1 MLWNVEGVMRMFRGQ
16 TIATLSLI
24 GLSVLSLPAAALA
37 QTAVGA
43 APPAMSHAAAPAP
56 ITSRNV
62 LDKDMSLM
70 LEWFPGRYDNDLQ
83 VYFDGELN
91 TPQENRNGRIHSI
104 FAPVT
109 LPAFG
114 PNTFYVEQYADG
126 DPTKIYR
133 QRIYRFSADYAE
145 NAVKLEIFAP
155 SPEQATAMVGAY
167 GDPSKLAALIP
178 ANMTLYPGCDV
189 YWKRQENQFHG
200 YMKPRACR
208 VASRRSGKTLIIN
221 DDLVLTDHSIW
232 IADQAVD
239 EAGAYVYGNKAGI
252 AHHLNKARP
261 FTCWTSVLRGASHG
275 TTGVGIPESWTFDR
289 GWIHD
294 QGGELAVKTD
304 ETPAREFY
312 IRLRN
317 VEWPYGTNRPSL
329 TMYIH
334 EKGNPRAISYSWA
347 DEGATRVGINLRWIQ
362 ASCTLAGPERT
373 FK

>member
-1 MLWNVEGVMRMFRGQ
+1 MKSKAFAFGA
-16 TIATLSLI
+16 IAVALL
-24 GLSVLSLPAAALA
+24 AAASASA
-37 QTAVGA
+37 QSNNPNAT
-43 APPAMSHAAAPAP
+43 PPSARS
-56 ITSRNV
+56 V
-62 LDKDMSLM
+62 LDKDMARL

-91 TPQENRNGRIHSI
+91 TPQANRNGRIHSI
-104 FAPVT
+104 FAPVA

-114 PNTFYVEQYADG
+114 PNVFYVEQYSDG

-133 QRIYRFSADYAE
+133 QRIYRFSADYTE

-155 SPEQATAMVGAY
+155 SPEQASAMQGAY
-167 GDPSKLAALIP
+167 ADPTKLAGLTP

-189 YWKRQENQFHG
+189 FWRAQENQFIG
-200 YMKPRACR
+200 YMKQGACR
-208 VASRRSGKTLIIN
+208 VASRRSGRTLVIT
-221 DDLVLTDHSIW
+221 DDLVLTQNAIW
-232 IADQAVD
+232 IKDQAVD
-239 EAGAYVYGNKAGI
+239 EAGAYVYGNRAGI
-252 AHHLNKARP
+252 PHKLNKARP

-275 TTGVGIPESWTFDR
+275 DTGGDATRGWTFDR
-289 GWIHD
+289 GWVHD
-294 QGGELAVKTD
+294 QGGELVVRTD

-312 IRLRN
+312 IRMRN

-329 TMYIH
+329 TMYVH

-347 DEGATRVGINLRWIQ
+347 DENATRVGINLRWLQ

>member
-1 MLWNVEGVMRMFRGQ
+1 MDMS
-16 TIATLSLI
+16 TIKAIAALSL
-24 GLSVLSLPAAALA
+24 LSLAATAPMSALA
-37 QTAVGA
+37 QQ
-43 APPAMSHAAAPAP
+43 AAAPAP
-56 ITSRNV
+56 ITARNV
-62 LDKDMSLM
+62 LDKDMGLM
-70 LEWFPGRYDNDLQ
+70 LQWFPGRYDNDLQ
-83 VYFDGELN
+83 VYFDGELS
-91 TPQENRNGRIHSI
+91 TPEANRNNRIHSI
-104 FAPVT
+104 FVPVT

-114 PNTFYVEQYADG
+114 PNVFYVEQYADG

-133 QRIYRFSADYAE
+133 QRIYRFSADYIE

-155 SPEQATAMVGAY
+155 SSEQATAMRGAY
-167 GDPSKLAALIP
+167 ADPTKLAALTP

-189 YWKRQENQFHG
+189 FWRRQENQFIG
-200 YMKPRACR
+200 YMKPGACR
-208 VASRRSGKTLIIN
+208 VASRRSGKTLVIT

-232 IADQAVD
+232 IKDQAID
-239 EAGAYVYGNKAGI
+239 DSGAYVYGNRAGI
-252 AHHLNKARP
+252 SHKLNKARP

-317 VEWPYGTNRPSL
+317 VDWPYGTNRPSL
-329 TMYIH
+329 TMYVH
-334 EKGNPRAISYSWA
+334 EKGNPLAISYSWA
-347 DEGATRVGINLRWIQ
+347 DEGATRVGINLRWLQ

-373 FK
+373 FQ

>member
-1 MLWNVEGVMRMFRGQ
+1 MKIRLLG
-16 TIATLSLI
+16 IIAAATLSLFGVRAYAQI
-24 GLSVLSLPAAALA
+24 SEPAQAPLSA
-37 QTAVGA
+37 
-43 APPAMSHAAAPAP
+43 
-56 ITSRNV
+56 RNV
-62 LDKDMSLM
+62 LDKDMALM
-70 LEWFPGRYDNDLQ
+70 LTWFPGRYDNDLQ

-91 TPQENRNGRIHSI
+91 TPAENRNGRIHSI

-114 PNTFYVEQYADG
+114 PNVFYVEQYSDG

-145 NAVKLEIFAP
+145 NAIKLEIFAP
-155 SPEQATAMVGAY
+155 SPEQATAMDGAY
-167 GDPSKLAALIP
+167 GDASKLAALTP
-178 ANMTLYPGCDV
+178 VNMTLYPGCEV

-208 VASRRSGKTLIIN
+208 VASRRSGKTLVIT

-252 AHHLNKARP
+252 SHKLNKARP

-275 TTGVGIPESWTFDR
+275 TTGVGVSESWTFDR
-289 GWIHD
+289 GWLHD
-294 QGGELAVKTD
+294 QGGELTVKTD

-312 IRLRN
+312 IRMRN
-317 VEWPYGTNRPSL
+317 VEWPYGTNKPSL
-329 TMYIH
+329 TMYVH

-347 DEGATRVGINLRWIQ
+347 DENATRVGINLRWLQ
-362 ASCTLAGPERT
+362 ASCSLAGPERT
-373 FK
+373 FR

>member
-1 MLWNVEGVMRMFRGQ
+1 MKLKSFGVSCACAMAVVSLV
-16 TIATLSLI
+16 TI
-24 GLSVLSLPAAALA
+24 PAAA
-37 QTAVGA
+37 QT
-43 APPAMSHAAAPAP
+43 PTT
-56 ITSRNV
+56 ITARNV
-62 LDKDMSLM
+62 LDKDMAKM

-91 TPQENRNGRIHSI
+91 TPQANRNGRIHSI
-104 FAPVT
+104 FAPVA

-114 PNTFYVEQYADG
+114 PNVFYVEQYADG

-133 QRIYRFSADYAE
+133 QRIYRFTADYTE

-155 SPEQATAMVGAY
+155 SPEQALAMKGGFGDATKLVGL
-167 GDPSKLAALIP
+167 SP
-178 ANMTLYPGCDV
+178 ANMTLYPGCEV
-189 YWKRQENQFHG
+189 FWRRQENQFIG
-200 YMKPRACR
+200 YMKTGACR
-208 VASRRSGKTLIIN
+208 VASRRSGKTLVIH
-221 DDLVLTDHSIW
+221 DDLVLTENAIW
-232 IADQAVD
+232 IKDQAND
-239 EAGAYVYGNKAGI
+239 DTGAYVYGNRAGI
-252 AHHLNKARP
+252 SHQLRKARP

-275 TTGVGIPESWTFDR
+275 ETGVGKDSWTFDR

-312 IRLRN
+312 IRMRN
-317 VEWPYGTNRPSL
+317 VEWPYGTNKPSL
-329 TMYIH
+329 TMYVH

-347 DEGATRVGINLRWIQ
+347 DENATRVGINLRWLQ

>member
-1 MLWNVEGVMRMFRGQ
+1 MNMLRQ
-16 TIATLSLI
+16 TTIFALGLI
-24 GLSVLSLPAAALA
+24 GLSAMLSPARVLA
-37 QTAVGA
+37 QTA
-43 APPAMSHAAAPAP
+43 APSAPTAMSHAAAPVALS
-56 ITSRNV
+56 SRNV
-62 LDKDMSLM
+62 LDKDMSTL
-70 LEWFPGRYDNDLQ
+70 LQWFPGRYDNDLQ

-91 TPQENRNGRIHSI
+91 TPQENRNNRIHSI
-104 FAPVT
+104 FSPVT

-114 PNTFYVEQYADG
+114 PNVFYVEQYADG

-133 QRIYRFSADYAE
+133 QRIYRFSPDYTE

-155 SPEQATAMVGAY
+155 SPEQATAMRGAY
-167 GDPSKLAALIP
+167 NDPSKLAALTP

-189 YWKRQENQFHG
+189 FWRRQENQFIG
-200 YMKPRACR
+200 YMKPNACR
-208 VASRRSGKTLIIN
+208 VASRRSGKTLVITDN
-221 DDLVLTDHSIW
+221 LVLTDHSIW

-239 EAGAYVYGNKAGI
+239 ETGAFVYGNRAGI
-252 AHHLNKARP
+252 SHHLNKARP

-304 ETPAREFY
+304 ETPVREFY

-347 DEGATRVGINLRWIQ
+347 DEGATRVGINLRWLQ

>member
-1 MLWNVEGVMRMFRGQ
+1 VDLLITT
-16 TIATLSLI
+16 TIAGAIYRASFGRHLKRIITLCLA
-24 GLSVLSLPAAALA
+24 LAFAALFLPIASSHA
-37 QTAVGA
+37 QPG
-43 APPAMSHAAAPAP
+43 PPAQLSA
-56 ITSRNV
+56 RNV
-62 LDKDMSLM
+62 LDKDMRTL

-83 VYFDGELN
+83 VYFDGELK
-91 TPQENRNGRIHSI
+91 TPEANRNGRIHSI

-114 PNTFYVEQYADG
+114 ANVFYVEQYSDG

-133 QRIYRFSADYAE
+133 QRIYRFTPDYTE

-155 SPEQATAMVGAY
+155 SPEQALAMKGAY
-167 GDPSKLAALIP
+167 GDPSKLASLTP
-178 ANMTLYPGCDV
+178 ANMTLYPGCEV
-189 YWKRQENQFHG
+189 FWRRQENQFIG
-200 YMKPRACR
+200 YMKQGACR
-208 VASRRSGKTLIIN
+208 VASRRSGKTLVIT
-221 DDLVLTDHSIW
+221 DDLVLTQNAIW
-232 IADQAVD
+232 IQDQAVD
-239 EAGAYVYGNKAGI
+239 EAGAYVYGNRAGI
-252 AHHLNKARP
+252 PHKLNKARP

-289 GWIHD
+289 GGWIHD
-294 QGGELAVKTD
+294 QGGELVVKTD

-373 FK
+373 FR